1 MRRAQKVLMTQK
13 WDYLVFG
20 KNCVPL
26 NMKMP
31 MALLSAVNRYLEK
44 SDSKEWVQN
53 IPKIS
58 WSMRFIYLF
67 MYLFICLFILNVARH
82 GYAFFY
88 PVHSYGCS
96 QVDAPVN
103 ALSKTRLIKKIC
115 KHVILHLSL
124 KFYLSDG
131 NLIFV
136 NV

>member
-31 MALLSAVNRYLEK
+31 VALPSAVNRYLEK

-58 WSMRFIYLF
+58 WSMRFSYLFIYLF
-67 MYLFICLFILNVARH
+67 IYLCIYLFICLFIYLFILNVARH
-82 GYAFFY
+82 GYAFFIWSIHMGVARY
-88 PVHSYGCS
+88 MH
-96 QVDAPVN
+96 
-103 ALSKTRLIKKIC
+103 LWIKQDWSSEKFANIWFCIC
-115 KHVILHLSL
+115 LLN
-124 KFYLSDG
+124 FT
-131 NLIFV
+131 
-136 NV
+136 